1 MASSPSN
8 KILGT
13 YQMGHKSL
21 QTSIITKEWGMITK
35 NKNSNKNRAKPT
47 ASKII
52 NQHEKTG
59 QDN

>member
-1 MASSPSN
+1 
-8 KILGT
+8 
-13 YQMGHKSL
+13 
-21 QTSIITKEWGMITK
+21 MITK
-35 NKNSNKNRAKPT
+35 NKNNNKNRAEPT